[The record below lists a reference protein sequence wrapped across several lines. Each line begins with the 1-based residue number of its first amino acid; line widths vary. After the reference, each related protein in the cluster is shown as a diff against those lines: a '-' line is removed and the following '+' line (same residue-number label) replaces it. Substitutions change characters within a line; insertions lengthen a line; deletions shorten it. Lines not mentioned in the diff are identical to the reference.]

1 MGIALYFYFLFL
13 LHFRCAELGY
23 LVFWMMQWV
32 NKIMYQEGNLLRS
45 KDLDTTFGF
54 VLIKEVGFHAVE
66 SCAGGRLGAYTPS
79 MSKGRGDTECKWRRG
94 LWHLMLCLRFSTAL
108 GLDAHD
114 PGSVTRRKSD
124 VFTCE
129 ILNLLTLRERSGW
142 LPGKRLIHSLNI
154 SVWKQPLCE
163 PLGPI
168 GTSSNCGRFSFLNK
182 ND

>member
-1 MGIALYFYFLFL
+1 
-13 LHFRCAELGY
+13 
-23 LVFWMMQWV
+23 MMQWV

-94 LWHLMLCLRFSTAL
+94 LWHLMLCLRFFTAL
-108 GLDAHD
+108 GLDAHY

-129 ILNLLTLRERSGW
+129 ILNLLTLRERSG
-142 LPGKRLIHSLNI
+142 
-154 SVWKQPLCE
+154 
-163 PLGPI
+163 
-168 GTSSNCGRFSFLNK
+168 
-182 ND
+182 